1 MHSNAYGACMRFTKR
16 ERDCLIAMLD
26 SNEIR
31 LSRLSNMLGI
41 TAPTAYAL
49 AERLIKKNAIE
60 RDSNNLLRLTAI
72 GKNEAK
78 GILFRHRVLET
89 LLVNNGTGI
98 EEACE
103 ECKKIDYLLSPKL
116 ADELFE
122 SLHRP
127 CTCPH
132 GKKIEK

>member
-1 MHSNAYGACMRFTKR
+1 MRFTKR

-31 LSRLSNMLGI
+31 LSRLSGMLGI
-41 TAPTAYAL
+41 KAPTAYVI
-49 AERLIKKNAIE
+49 AERLIRKKAVE
-60 RDSNNLLRLTAI
+60 KDSNNLLRLTGFGI
-72 GKNEAK
+72 NEAK
-78 GILFRHRVLET
+78 GILFKHRVLET
-89 LLVNNGTGI
+89 LLVSNGTGI
-98 EEACE
+98 DEACE
-103 ECKKIDYLLSPKL
+103 ECKKFDYLLSPKL